1 MLTLDYH
8 SFLQT
13 AFIASSTAWARR
25 TFIPDIEFESPKLS
39 CLPVLLSESLLQFL
53 PGILHIPRQS
63 ELRFVILIYRYQA
76 DFEIHTLQL
85 GVWVF
90 GIHLMRRIRRVVL
103 TVI

>member
-1 MLTLDYH
+1 MPNIDLEWH
-8 SFLQT
+8 
-13 AFIASSTAWARR
+13 
-25 TFIPDIEFESPKLS
+25 KLS
-39 CLPVLLSESLLQFL
+39 SLAVLLSESLLQFL
-53 PGILHIPRQS
+53 PGMLHIPRQS

-76 DFEIHTLQL
+76 DFEIHTHQL